1 MKRKKESTFKE
12 ALMINS
18 FEELFSHLKEK
29 GRENIVVAGGED
41 IEAVK
46 AVRKSYDYGF
56 GRGILVGD
64 REKIEDVLSQFS
76 DKNFV
81 EDVVHAVTDE
91 EKSSFA
97 VQRVQKGGVLL
108 KGQVK
113 TSKLLKEVLDK
124 ENGLRTGSII
134 SDVFVFEDQR
144 EEGQKLVLMSDGGV
158 NIKPDIKTLIS
169 IVKNAVRLAHK
180 LGKENPLVAM
190 LAAVEVVNPDMEE
203 TIAAAL
209 ISQMNKRGQIKDCT
223 IDGPLALDNAISQYA
238 AKKKGI
244 KSAVAGIA
252 DILIVPNIV
261 AGNIFGKALTYY
273 ANFKNGHIIVGTKV
287 PVMIPSRAD
296 TSDVKFNSIALAIV
310 RKNK

>member
-1 MKRKKESTFKE
+1 
-12 ALMINS
+12 MINS
-18 FEELFSHLKEK
+18 FEELFSHLKGK

-46 AVRKSYDYGF
+46 AVKESYDYGF

-64 REKIEDVLSQFS
+64 RDKIEGVLSQFP
-76 DKNFV
+76 DKGFI
-81 EDVVHAVTDE
+81 EDIVHAVTDE

-97 VQRVQKGGVLL
+97 VQRVKNGGVLL

-124 ENGLRTGSII
+124 ENGLRTGNII
-134 SDVFVFEDQR
+134 SDVFVFEDQQ
-144 EEGQKLVLMSDGGV
+144 EEERKLVLMSDGGV
-158 NIKPDIKTLIS
+158 NIKPDINTLIS
-169 IVKNAVRLAHK
+169 IVKNVVMVAHK

-209 ISQMNKRGQIKDCT
+209 ISQMNKRGQIKSCT

-252 DILIVPNIV
+252 DILIVPNIA

-296 TSDVKFNSIALAIV
+296 TSDVKFNSIALAIAS
-310 RKNK
+310 KNE